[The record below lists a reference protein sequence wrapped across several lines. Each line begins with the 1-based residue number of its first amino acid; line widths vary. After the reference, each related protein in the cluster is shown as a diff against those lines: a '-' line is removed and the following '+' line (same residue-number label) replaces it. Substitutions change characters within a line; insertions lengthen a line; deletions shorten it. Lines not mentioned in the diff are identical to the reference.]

1 MNFYINQMFL
11 ACCLTILVVPK
22 MFTRYLSLNRVVMCN
37 HRVEMETLRAHNRAR
52 NSKILHGVVHFPVQ
66 GNSMMCTTIVKLGST
81 PSEYIVLI
89 DKGSDILLISCN
101 QCDNCP
107 QSNGL
112 GFKFNFFNTV
122 SSSMAALIHCSD
134 YLCPFGVQVSVQF
147 LGYDE
152 FIHDRV
158 SSLLGPSMPFRGSRG
173 CTHIDWGLIET
184 QTTFDGIFGF
194 SPSSRSVVYQ
204 LSACE
209 IIPNAFSHCLKGDGS
224 GGDILALG
232 AVVEPN
238 IVLKDKNVVY
248 DLTNQQIG
256 WMNYNCSMCVDV
268 NVTLSKDKN
277 NNPRANRSSFIFSSE
292 LGILST

>member
-1 MNFYINQMFL
+1 MNFYINQVFL

-22 MFTRYLSLNRVVMCN
+22 MFTRYLSLNRVVLCN
-37 HRVEMETLRAHNRAR
+37 HRVKMETLRTHNRAR
-52 NSKILHGVVHFPVQ
+52 NSKILHDVVHFPVQ

-89 DKGSDILLISCN
+89 DKGSDLLLVSCN

-134 YLCPFGVQVSVQF
+134 YLCPFGVQDLV
-147 LGYDE
+147 
-152 FIHDRV
+152 I
-158 SSLLGPSMPFRGSRG
+158 
-173 CTHIDWGLIET
+173 
-184 QTTFDGIFGF
+184 
-194 SPSSRSVVYQ
+194 
-204 LSACE
+204 
-209 IIPNAFSHCLKGDGS
+209 KGK
-224 GGDILALG
+224 I
-232 AVVEPN
+232 
-238 IVLKDKNVVY
+238 VVY

-256 WMNYNCSMCVDV
+256 WTNYNCSMSANV

-277 NNPRANRSSFIFSSE
+277 NNPRANRSSSIISSE
-292 LGILST
+292 CCTHIDWGLIETPTTFDGIFGFSLGSLSVVSQLSACEIIPNTFSHCLKGDGSGGGILALGTVVEPSIVYTPLVPLKYVFLCTVFLIFFL